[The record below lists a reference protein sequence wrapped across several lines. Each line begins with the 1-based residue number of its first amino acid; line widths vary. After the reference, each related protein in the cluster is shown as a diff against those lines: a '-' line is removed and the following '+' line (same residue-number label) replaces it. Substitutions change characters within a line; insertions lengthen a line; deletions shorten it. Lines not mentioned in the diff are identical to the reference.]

1 MNRSFQIAEEHESG
15 ISKTTSVWHPSSIL
29 AIWRMKMIQDSNAI
43 VAAEHQEDHA
53 TVTGHGE
60 QSNSNGYSESTNG
73 TTATKA
79 RKPPRT
85 LEVRP
90 VEETRQLAVTEVP
103 VSSDLKEDEVSVLA
117 DLSAAQEA
125 TQESVIIEEVEQ
137 SSNDHTVVTEPSRLV
152 ARLES
157 GVVEHPMIAKPMKY
171 AIELTAEKLVELLQT
186 VSKVEFFHDQHG
198 NPFVWIPI
206 LAPNP
211 HFECLPLG
219 SRAFR
224 ARLVQLA
231 ESYATKPTPAAV
243 INEAIKAGELL
254 AFKVGK
260 RDLANRHRSGDCE
273 IAIDMGDEDW
283 KMVRVS
289 PNGWKSCPQSEPM
302 FFRPQHVKALP
313 EPVPGGDPFELFK
326 YVTADTDED
335 KLLLL
340 CWTVSALNPEIP
352 SPILTFTG
360 IQGSAKTTRSKR
372 LRDIIDP
379 SVTPVLGDVEL
390 SNLFLT
396 FQHHAVPSFENVSKF
411 DRRTADMFC
420 RAVTGNGVERRRLF
434 TNSDQVLYSF
444 RRPIIINGIDSP
456 STRPDFLDRCI
467 VINCQRIK
475 AFRTLKELDAA
486 FEEARP
492 RLFGALLDL
501 LARTLK
507 LLPETPPSE
516 EFRMADFAHFGR
528 ALAVAL
534 GKNPEDFDQAY
545 RLNVRHQDKE
555 ALDSTPLSIA
565 VKDFA
570 IKYSASL
577 PWRGSAQELLGELR
591 SVAKRNGDHN
601 VLSDM
606 PKNARWLSSRLG
618 ELVTALA
625 ADGVIIDRLPR
636 SSSVRGWKVYLSES
650 ADNERR
656 SKMTA
661 DQRIDDDLE
670 RRDLFLETDDD
681 DGQTVST
688 E

>member
-1 MNRSFQIAEEHESG
+1 MF
-15 ISKTTSVWHPSSIL
+15 
-29 AIWRMKMIQDSNAI
+29 QDSNAI
-43 VAAEHQEDHA
+43 VAEQNQQGHVA
-53 TVTGHGE
+53 TNGNGGIAKTHGH
-60 QSNSNGYSESTNG
+60 SESTNG
-73 TTATKA
+73 VKTPKA
-79 RKPPRT
+79 RKSPRT
-85 LEVRP
+85 SEVRH
-90 VEETRQLAVTEVP
+90 VEETCELTVAEASDP
-103 VSSDLKEDEVSVLA
+103 VELKDADLTTVADLPVAQNATQASPIDEVVGQSTDEPTKAVESSVLVPMP
-117 DLSAAQEA
+117 
-125 TQESVIIEEVEQ
+125 ESDGDECPVIEM
-137 SSNDHTVVTEPSRLV
+137 PSKL
-152 ARLES
+152 
-157 GVVEHPMIAKPMKY
+157 G
-171 AIELTAEKLVELLQT
+171 IELTVEKLINLLQT
-186 VSKVEFFHDQHG
+186 VSKVKFFHDQHG

-206 LAPNP
+206 LTPNP

-224 ARLVQLA
+224 ARVVQLA
-231 ESYATKPTPAAV
+231 ESYSTKPTPAAV
-243 INEAIKAGELL
+243 ISEAIKAGELL
-254 AFKVGK
+254 AFKVNP
-260 RDLANRHRSGDCE
+260 RDLANRHHSGGDK
-273 IAIDMGDEDW
+273 ITIDLGDPNW
-283 KMVRVS
+283 RMVQVTAD
-289 PNGWKSCPQSEPM
+289 GWKLNPQTKPM

-313 EPVPGGDPFELFK
+313 EPVSGGNPFELFE
-326 YVTADTDED
+326 YVPAETDED
-335 KLLLL
+335 KLLTL
-340 CWTVSALNPEIP
+340 CWAVSALNPEIP

-372 LRDIIDP
+372 LRDIVDP

-444 RRPIIINGIDSP
+444 RRPIIINGIDCP

-467 VINCQRIK
+467 VITCQRIK
-475 AFRTLKELDAA
+475 EFRTLKELDEA
-486 FEEARP
+486 FQKARP

-501 LARTLK
+501 LAKTIK
-507 LLPETPPSE
+507 LLPETPPSS

-534 GKNPEDFDQAY
+534 GKTPGDFDKAY
-545 RLNVRHQDKE
+545 RSNVRQQDKE
-555 ALDSTPLSIA
+555 ALDATPLSIA

-570 IKYSASL
+570 IKYSASM

-591 SVAKRNGDHN
+591 SVAKGNGDPN

-636 SSSVRGWKVYLSES
+636 SSSARGWKVFLSES

-670 RRDLFLETDDD
+670 RRDLFLETDDE